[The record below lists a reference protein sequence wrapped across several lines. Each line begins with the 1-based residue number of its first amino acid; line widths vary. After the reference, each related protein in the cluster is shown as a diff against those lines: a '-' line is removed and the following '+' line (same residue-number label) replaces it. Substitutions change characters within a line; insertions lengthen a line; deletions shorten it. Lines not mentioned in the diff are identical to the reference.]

1 MISAAGIKVYSY
13 LNITAV
19 ADFFME
25 IKPGEHGRVTLRGYL
40 AGMPDVGRLQEE
52 AVRIMLQ
59 EDGDN
64 REQVL
69 FHGIIQS
76 VHTFVE
82 NGVCQVI
89 LSALTSSIRL
99 DQEERN
105 RSFQKTK
112 ETYLGI
118 MREVAGNVSGSGLS
132 VETGVPVIQYRET
145 DWEFCRRMAAGAG
158 QVLYADPA
166 SPEIRLWAGLEEKGG
181 TASFPADRYSVC
193 VDETYYHMKS
203 AGEGKKEFLYYR
215 TESWE
220 NYEIGESSFY
230 QGQRRYIFE
239 KTAELVGGVLVF
251 GYKLGGK
258 CRFGQKRYA
267 NRKMAGVSL
276 RGTVE
281 KREKESVYLKLDI
294 DGADGKALHPYPWI
308 PPTGNVMY
316 CMPQEG
322 TEAYLYFP
330 EAEEG
335 SAYAVSGIHNSS
347 CPIFADARNRGL
359 VTEHGKEM
367 WLYADMLGF
376 AGGKEETVQECR
388 MGEDGI
394 HFSAGKGKL
403 QVTGSGQ
410 ITFRAPEISLDAVQ
424 KIGQYKMES
433 MAKEKAGM
441 LYSGGNGNPSTGG
454 GGDGAAELQNE
465 YNALSSQG
473 ILAGTE
479 YEYYKPFDDAPEYEE
494 YKEVPT
500 WLKAVAGAVVAA
512 VVGLAVGALVVA
524 TGGLAAAAL
533 GVTAV
538 QLGMTAGVLTAGAGF
553 VAVAA
558 TAASDKKNGT
568 ESSLRDYTSNA
579 FWASARVGGSCIAI
593 TLGMYGAE
601 VMTMTVSGGLGL
613 IPVGGTVVTLPQLAG
628 AFLLVAGTVTSQNLL
643 FQMREVL
650 MFCISGKEMGAPTGN
665 WLYDSARELTE
676 MASMQFAAYGLRNP
690 YTYQRPKIT
699 PLPNETGLTV
709 PGGTGVAVVPN
720 GTAPALKQPYLPG
733 QYTEYPAAVQGWAQ
747 QALPGGGSGIEG
759 DNKIKIQAVIPPG
772 STHPVKVYTD
782 GNAQINIG
790 KIDTYIRGKV
800 ELDVEATITRI
811 DELKDIR
818 KLNPES
824 FTKEMKKELQE
835 CENRLH
841 NYQRSQEMNNTLN
854 EAGIEDS
861 IENNQMIVE
870 NLLDAAKEV
879 TDGNTEIIS
888 YIEGVNGKVQVVSRW
903 KILPDGTPYLA
914 TVILKPM
921 K

>member
-99 DQEERN
+99 DQQERN

-239 KTAELVGGVLVF
+239 KKAELVGGVLVF
-251 GYKLGGK
+251 EYKLGGK

-267 NRKMAGVSL
+267 NRKMTGVSL

-330 EAEEG
+330 EAEEE
-335 SAYAVSGIHNSS
+335 SAYAVSEIHNSR
-347 CPIFADARNRGL
+347 CPVFADAQRREL
-359 VTEHGKEM
+359 VTEHGKK
-367 WLYADMLGF
+367 LRLHADMLGF

-388 MGEDGI
+388 MREDGI
-394 HFSAGKGKL
+394 HFGAGRGKL
-403 QVTGSGQ
+403 QVTGREQ
-410 ITFRAPEISLDAVQ
+410 ILFHAPEISLDAVQ

-441 LYSGGNGNPSTGG
+441 LYPRGGGNP
-454 GGDGAAELQNE
+454 
-465 YNALSSQG
+465 
-473 ILAGTE
+473 
-479 YEYYKPFDDAPEYEE
+479 
-494 YKEVPT
+494 
-500 WLKAVAGAVVAA
+500 
-512 VVGLAVGALVVA
+512 A

-538 QLGMTAGVLTAGAGF
+538 QLGMTAGVLTAGAGIA
-553 VAVAA
+553 AVAA
-558 TAASDKKNGT
+558 TASSDRKNGT
-568 ESSLRDYTSNA
+568 ESSLGDYISNA
-579 FWASARVGGSCIAI
+579 FSASARVGASCIAI

-601 VMTMTVSGGLGL
+601 VMTLTVSGGMGL

-628 AFLLVAGTVTSQNLL
+628 AFQLVAGIVTSQNLL
-643 FQMREVL
+643 FQMRGVL

-676 MASMQFAAYGLRNP
+676 MASMQFAVYGLMNP

-733 QYTEYPAAVQGWAQ
+733 QYSEYPAAVQGWAQ
-747 QALPGGGSGIEG
+747 QALPGGGSAIEG
-759 DNKIKIQAVIPPG
+759 GSVPDFYVGPNGKELPSQYKDWIGTNIQKELLEQAENLQLQNAIKQLYRGNSFIGDGGTADVIRFEQQTGLMLGKNGGSHVQKGIDMAKYIENKILTQDLSPSDRALAIQ
-772 STHPVKVYTD
+772 
-782 GNAQINIG
+782 
-790 KIDTYIRGKV
+790 
-800 ELDVEATITRI
+800 L
-811 DELKDIR
+811 L
-818 KLNPES
+818 
-824 FTKEMKKELQE
+824 
-835 CENRLH
+835 
-841 NYQRSQEMNNTLN
+841 
-854 EAGIEDS
+854 EDLYS
-861 IENNQMIVE
+861 A
-870 NLLDAAKEV
+870 L
-879 TDGNTEIIS
+879 G
-888 YIEGVNGKVQVVSRW
+888 R
-903 KILPDGTPYLA
+903 
-914 TVILKPM
+914 
-921 K
+921 

>member
-1 MISAAGIKVYSY
+1 
-13 LNITAV
+13 
-19 ADFFME
+19 
-25 IKPGEHGRVTLRGYL
+25 
-40 AGMPDVGRLQEE
+40 
-52 AVRIMLQ
+52 
-59 EDGDN
+59 
-64 REQVL
+64 
-69 FHGIIQS
+69 
-76 VHTFVE
+76 
-82 NGVCQVI
+82 
-89 LSALTSSIRL
+89 
-99 DQEERN
+99 
-105 RSFQKTK
+105 
-112 ETYLGI
+112 
-118 MREVAGNVSGSGLS
+118 
-132 VETGVPVIQYRET
+132 
-145 DWEFCRRMAAGAG
+145 
-158 QVLYADPA
+158 
-166 SPEIRLWAGLEEKGG
+166 
-181 TASFPADRYSVC
+181 
-193 VDETYYHMKS
+193 
-203 AGEGKKEFLYYR
+203 
-215 TESWE
+215 
-220 NYEIGESSFY
+220 
-230 QGQRRYIFE
+230 
-239 KTAELVGGVLVF
+239 
-251 GYKLGGK
+251 
-258 CRFGQKRYA
+258 
-267 NRKMAGVSL
+267 MAGVSL

-335 SAYAVSGIHNSS
+335 SAYAVSEIHNSS
-347 CPIFADARNRGL
+347 CPVFADAQRRGL
-359 VTEHGKEM
+359 VTEHGKKM
-367 WLYADMLGF
+367 QLYADMLGF

-394 HFSAGKGKL
+394 HFGAGRGKL
-403 QVTGSGQ
+403 QVTGREQ
-410 ITFRAPEISLDAVQ
+410 ILFHAPEISLDAVQ

-441 LYSGGNGNPSTGG
+441 LYPRGGGNPAT
-454 GGDGAAELQNE
+454 GGDGYGVGELQNE

-500 WLKAVAGAVVAA
+500 WLKVVAGVAVAA
-512 VVGLAVGALVVA
+512 VVGLAVGALVVV

-553 VAVAA
+553 VAVVA

-568 ESSLRDYTSNA
+568 ESSLGDYISNA

-699 PLPNETGLTV
+699 PQPNETGLTV

-747 QALPGGGSGIEG
+747 QALPGWGSGIEG
-759 DNKIKIQAVIPPG
+759 GNKIKIQAVIPPG

>member
-1 MISAAGIKVYSY
+1 M
-13 LNITAV
+13 
-19 ADFFME
+19 
-25 IKPGEHGRVTLRGYL
+25 
-40 AGMPDVGRLQEE
+40 
-52 AVRIMLQ
+52 
-59 EDGDN
+59 
-64 REQVL
+64 
-69 FHGIIQS
+69 
-76 VHTFVE
+76 
-82 NGVCQVI
+82 CQVI
-89 LSALTSSIRL
+89 LLALTSSIRL

-230 QGQRRYIFE
+230 QGQRRYVFE

-267 NRKMAGVSL
+267 NWKMAGVSL

-330 EAEEG
+330 EAEEE
-335 SAYAVSGIHNSS
+335 SAYAVSEIHNSR
-347 CPIFADARNRGL
+347 CPVFADAQSRGL
-359 VTEHGKEM
+359 VTEHGKK
-367 WLYADMLGF
+367 LRLHADMLGF

-394 HFSAGKGKL
+394 HFGAGTGKL

-441 LYSGGNGNPSTGG
+441 LYPRGGGNP
-454 GGDGAAELQNE
+454 
-465 YNALSSQG
+465 
-473 ILAGTE
+473 
-479 YEYYKPFDDAPEYEE
+479 
-494 YKEVPT
+494 
-500 WLKAVAGAVVAA
+500 
-512 VVGLAVGALVVA
+512 
-524 TGGLAAAAL
+524 
-533 GVTAV
+533 
-538 QLGMTAGVLTAGAGF
+538 
-553 VAVAA
+553 A
-558 TAASDKKNGT
+558 TAASDQKNGT
-568 ESSLRDYTSNA
+568 ESSLGDYISNA
-579 FWASARVGGSCIAI
+579 FSASARVGASCIAI

-601 VMTMTVSGGLGL
+601 VMTLTVSGGMGL

-628 AFLLVAGTVTSQNLL
+628 AFQFVAGTVTSQNLL
-643 FQMREVL
+643 FQMREVR

-676 MASMQFAAYGLRNP
+676 MASTQFAVYGLMNP

-720 GTAPALKQPYLPG
+720 RTAPALKQPYLPG
-733 QYTEYPAAVQGWAQ
+733 QYTEYPAVVQGWAQ
-747 QALPGGGSGIEG
+747 QALPGGGSSIEG
-759 DNKIKIQAVIPPG
+759 GSDAFQIGKTDLDALRNKLGVPETDTIAVGKTDVKGLEGVTFEGQSPKVRSEAGLPDLDEIWAGRNIKSPGNNPLFTRHAEEVLANDFDRAVI
-772 STHPVKVYTD
+772 
-782 GNAQINIG
+782 
-790 KIDTYIRGKV
+790 
-800 ELDVEATITRI
+800 
-811 DELKDIR
+811 
-818 KLNPES
+818 
-824 FTKEMKKELQE
+824 
-835 CENRLH
+835 
-841 NYQRSQEMNNTLN
+841 
-854 EAGIEDS
+854 EAGINPQDVS
-861 IENNQMIVE
+861 GVLKIHQSNPTGVCRKCIQGLANDNVSPGVLKQLSLKYP
-870 NLLDAAKEV
+870 NLRIEV
-879 TDGNTEIIS
+879 TSE
-888 YIEGVNGKVQVVSRW
+888 
-903 KILPDGTPYLA
+903 ILPDVKVTGKSNF
-914 TVILKPM
+914 VIQNGQYVE
-921 K
+921 